1 MTLDYTS
8 LTMVQVI
15 GEFNGTAL
23 PVQPIRDADNE
34 FAHTMYAKILSP
46 FGVDPTSIPKI
57 GSTGVVIQKNKDDS
71 QQVFWLGSIVTAYSG
86 AINSDESSIAK
97 EDSKVAISKKE
108 FNVMHEE
115 GSIEQNEQHSKFTKG
130 KNALI
135 ITDTTATL
143 AIDDGKEPSAFLVLN
158 KNENKLVSK
167 GSTVIRSD
175 NDTNIQSN
183 KGSVQIYGAKKE
195 NKDEYLPV
203 RAFNVDSRSTALKS
217 HGGPMFI
224 EAGKMV
230 INLSDSRTTHTIPG
244 LGGPT
249 AFELAALSGD
259 IDVKT
264 HVGNI
269 NITNMNSASIGS
281 ISIVNGSILSP
292 TTIMQTSIDMKVN
305 KIEICQSTI
314 PFAIESYMKLS
325 NASAEIYATRNIDI
339 ISDINV
345 GVNATAN
352 VEIDAM
358 IKAAVTAAKIEI
370 ISDVQ
375 TILKTAMMQLKAD
388 KMDVQASLADINT
401 KIANLSGQ
409 VLNMEGMKMIK
420 AGPKVV
426 APTGVGPFCA
436 IPKCTWNGL
445 NHVGDVAV
453 G

>member
-1 MTLDYTS
+1 MTLDFTS
-8 LTMVQVI
+8 LTMVKVI

-23 PVQPIRDADNE
+23 PVQPIRERDAE
-34 FAHTMYAKILSP
+34 FGNILYAKMLNP
-46 FGVDPTSIPKI
+46 FGGDPLSAPKI

-71 QQVFWLGSIVTAYSG
+71 QQVFWLGSIVSALVTSV
-86 AINSDESSIAK
+86 NTDESSIAK

-108 FNVMHEE
+108 FNVTHEE
-115 GSIEQNEQHSKFTKG
+115 GSIEQNSQQSKFAKG
-130 KNALI
+130 KNSLT
-135 ITDTTATL
+135 ITDTTAALTVE
-143 AIDDGKEPSAFLVLN
+143 DGKEPSAFLVLN
-158 KNENKLVSK
+158 GKENRLVSK

-183 KGSVQIYGAKKE
+183 KGSVQVYGAKKDG
-195 NKDEYLPV
+195 KDEHLPV

-217 HGGPMFI
+217 HGGPLFI

-249 AFELAALSGD
+249 AFELSALSGD
-259 IDVKT
+259 IDIKT
-264 HVGNI
+264 HVGDI

-281 ISIVNGSILSP
+281 ISIINGSILSP
-292 TTIMQTSIDMKVN
+292 TTIMQTSINMTIKG
-305 KIEICQSTI
+305 IEICQSTI
-314 PFAIESYMKLS
+314 PFAIEAYMNLS

-339 ISDINV
+339 LSDINV
-345 GVNATAN
+345 GISATAN

-409 VLNMEGMKMIK
+409 VLNMEGMKMVK

-436 IPKCTWNGL
+436 ITNCTWNGL
-445 NHVGDVAV
+445 PHVGDVAV